1 MVLITRAQ
9 CLAVAGVFTE
19 SWSNG
24 KSWLIDLLL
33 IAVPILEWNTKN
45 EARYSKGPAG
55 PCSFC
60 IQSDAS
66 LITSC

>member
-1 MVLITRAQ
+1 MLLITRAQ

-19 SWSNG
+19 SGSNS

-45 EARYSKGPAG
+45 EERYSKGPAG
-55 PCSFC
+55 PCSLC

-66 LITSC
+66 LFTSC